1 MPFRLNPRI
10 FPAVVSATVAAS
22 EAITTPR
29 PQPPVANSV
38 FGDAPVAG
46 CAITLLG
53 RMTEPATPAPTV
65 TKPPKKERLS
75 LEKGANR
82 SLESFCTGGF
92 FIKLSLAHPASN
104 GQSAKSGY
112 GTKL

>member
-38 FGDAPVAG
+38 FGDAPAAG
-46 CAITLLG
+46 CDVAPLG
-53 RMTEPATPAPTV
+53 KMTELAIPAPRV
-65 TKPPKKERLS
+65 AKPPTKERLPS
-75 LEKGANR
+75 EKGANR
-82 SLESFCTGGF
+82 LLGSFSTEDF
-92 FIKLSLAHPASN
+92 SSN
-104 GQSAKSGY
+104 LPCLK
-112 GTKL
+112 

>member
-1 MPFRLNPRI
+1 
-10 FPAVVSATVAAS
+10 
-22 EAITTPR
+22 
-29 PQPPVANSV
+29 
-38 FGDAPVAG
+38 
-46 CAITLLG
+46 
-53 RMTEPATPAPTV
+53 MTEPATPAPTV